1 MQPNIKLHS
10 SYKYKTPMN
19 FDSTHHDLLRYH
31 YNEMPKR
38 EKTLFEMQL
47 KQNPELQYQYQ
58 KMCLALKQLDTTD
71 LLPSKTSVDI
81 SMGQAQ
87 AQHPELQ

>member
-1 MQPNIKLHS
+1 
-10 SYKYKTPMN
+10 MN
-19 FDSTHHDLLRYH
+19 FDSTHHDLLRYY

-47 KQNPELQYQYQ
+47 KQSPELQLQYQ
-58 KMCLALKQLDTTD
+58 KMCLEIQQLDTTD
-71 LLPSKTSVDI
+71 LVPSKTSVDI
-81 SMGQAQ
+81 IMGFAQ